1 MKTDSILK
9 GWSSDI
15 AFVRTCIAGAITRS
29 KMAGK
34 GIEQSELR
42 EAVWEAS
49 KGGPPRYLCKYTEC
63 ANERPSFLVCV
74 MLHLKSMLG
83 DRPLRIFDAAAGW
96 GDRLIAA
103 MVVDAARYVGV
114 DPNSNSKPCFL
125 AAVEAIKGREGH
137 AKYEVLCDGCPG
149 VVLPPDCD
157 DGSMNVAFL
166 SPPAFD
172 SEFYSDDVSALVCDD
187 RGCLVCELCT
197 GGPKR
202 QRVPRP
208 RGLAGALCS
217 DPAASDTRLLF
228 KQSMVCLILCGLQVK
243 FLFATID
250 KCWALL
256 QPGGFLVIQSMLCK
270 VPTFQ

>member
-1 MKTDSILK
+1 MTRVIFCSWTGSRTCLWSPVGYYHSGVSCQRDALHHFSNHTILIYVIRSIPKVKTDSILK

-29 KMAGK
+29 KTAGK
-34 GIEQSELR
+34 GIEPSELR

-74 MLHLKSMLG
+74 MLQLKSMLG
-83 DRPLRIFDAAAGW
+83 DQQLRIFDAAAGW

-103 MVVDAARYVGV
+103 MAVDAARYVGV
-114 DPNSNSKPCFL
+114 DPNSNSKSCFV
-125 AAVEAIKGREGH
+125 AAVEAIKGRDGH

-149 VVLPPDCD
+149 VVLPSDCVD
-157 DGSMNVAFL
+157 ESMNVAFL

-172 SEFYSDDVSALVCDD
+172 SEFYSDDVSALFCYG
-187 RGCLVCELCT
+187 RNSLVCELFT

-202 QRVPRP
+202 QRVPGP
-208 RGLAGALCS
+208 GGLAGSLRVAV
-217 DPAASDTRLLF
+217 A
-228 KQSMVCLILCGLQVK
+228 
-243 FLFATID
+243 
-250 KCWALL
+250 
-256 QPGGFLVIQSMLCK
+256 
-270 VPTFQ
+270 

>member
-1 MKTDSILK
+1 MTRARSIPKTKTDSILK

-15 AFVRTCIAGAITRS
+15 AFVRTCISGAITRS
-29 KMAGK
+29 KSVGK
-34 GIEQSELR
+34 GIEPSELR

-74 MLHLKSMLG
+74 MLQLKEMLQ

-103 MVVDAARYVGV
+103 MVVDAERYIGV
-114 DPNSNSKPCFL
+114 DPNSNSKPCFD
-125 AAVEAIKGREGH
+125 AAVEAIKGRDAH

-149 VVLPPDCD
+149 AVLPPDCC

-172 SEFYSDDVSALVCDD
+172 SEFYSDDVRGFVRDCRRVWRLTVAQAAQSVNVFPD
-187 RGCLVCELCT
+187 RET
-197 GGPKR
+197 W
-202 QRVPRP
+202 
-208 RGLAGALCS
+208 
-217 DPAASDTRLLF
+217 
-228 KQSMVCLILCGLQVK
+228 QV
-243 FLFATID
+243 
-250 KCWALL
+250 
-256 QPGGFLVIQSMLCK
+256 GV
-270 VPTFQ
+270 